1 MRALVVT
8 PTPTHPTTQ
17 GNRVRVL
24 QIASALK
31 RAGAIV
37 ELVYYAIDGF
47 EQSSI
52 GTMRDTWD
60 VLHIVPNGGFRPRR
74 KYPDVWGVDDW
85 VSPSLL
91 EATRFLAST
100 THYDIVVVNYVWC
113 SMLLTLF
120 DPART
125 IRILD
130 THDAFG
136 DRHLLARSNNLDPHW
151 FYTTV
156 AEEAKG
162 LDRADV
168 VLAIQAEEGEYFSRI
183 ARAPVSVIEYA
194 AVPRFMPARNGRPL
208 TIGYLGSSNPW
219 NVNSV
224 QLFDT
229 FIADKLIHV
238 PEAQRPRLLLFG
250 SIAKAVKNLRAF
262 HAIGMVDDVE
272 DAYRMMDF
280 VVNPMVGGTGL
291 KIKTVE
297 ALSFGRLTLSTRAGG
312 AGLEHI
318 HPDLR
323 LDDIEC
329 LADRALELNAAPGA
343 VALAAHDVQ
352 SNYRQ
357 YYDSVTERLNGLIS
371 KINDRR

>member
-1 MRALVVT
+1 MRALVIT

-31 RAGAIV
+31 QAGATV

-91 EATRFLAST
+91 EAVRFLAST

-113 SMLLTLF
+113 SLLLNLF
-120 DPART
+120 DPAQTMRV
-125 IRILD
+125 LD

-136 DRHLLARSNNLDPHW
+136 DRHVLARSNNLNPHW

-168 VLAIQAEEGEYFSRI
+168 VLAIQAEEGDYFSKI
-183 ARAPVSVIEYA
+183 TKTPVAVIEYA
-194 AVPRFMPARNGRPL
+194 AVPRFLPMRNGRPL

-229 FIADKLIHV
+229 SIAEKLSRV
-238 PEAQRPRLLLFG
+238 PVAQRPRLLLFG
-250 SIAKAVKNLRAF
+250 SITKAVKNLRAF
-262 HAIGMVDDVE
+262 QAIGMVDDVE

-323 LDDIEC
+323 LDDIES
-329 LADRALELNAAPGA
+329 LADRALELSAAPGA
-343 VALAAHDVQ
+343 VAHAAQDVQ
-352 SNYRQ
+352 SNYEQ
-357 YYDSVTERLNGLIS
+357 YYNSVNARLTSLLSRFIAH
-371 KINDRR
+371 

>member
-1 MRALVVT
+1 MRALVIS

-31 RAGAIV
+31 RAGATV

-47 EQSSI
+47 EGNSI
-52 GTMRDTWD
+52 GAMRDTWD
-60 VLHIVPNGGFRPRR
+60 VLHVVSNGGFRPRR
-74 KYPDVWGVDDW
+74 KFPDVWGVDDW

-91 EATRFLAST
+91 EAVRFLAST

-113 SMLLTLF
+113 SLLLTLF

-125 IRILD
+125 TRVLD

-136 DRHLLARSNNLDPHW
+136 DRHVLARANHLNPHW

-162 LDRADV
+162 LDRADL
-168 VLAIQAEEGEYFSRI
+168 VLAIQAEEGEYFAKITRT
-183 ARAPVSVIEYA
+183 PVAVIEYA
-194 AVPRFMPARNGRPL
+194 AAPRFLPDRNGRPL

-229 FIADKLIHV
+229 AIAEKLRHLPV
-238 PEAQRPRLLLFG
+238 AQHPRLLLFG
-250 SIAKAVKNLRAF
+250 SITKAVKNLRAF

-312 AGLEHI
+312 AGLEHL
-318 HPDLR
+318 HRDLL
-323 LDDIEC
+323 LDDIES
-329 LADRALELNAAPGA
+329 LADRALALTAAPAA
-343 VALAAHDVQ
+343 VARAARDVQ
-352 SNYRQ
+352 SAYEQ
-357 YYDSVTERLNGLIS
+357 YYNDVSTRLSRLLSG
-371 KINDRR
+371 INEH